1 MDYEAFLRKIPKAE
15 LHCHLEG
22 AVRAE
27 TLADLA
33 RKHEIRLPS
42 DDTSKLY
49 EYETIY
55 DFLKIYGLVCEVL
68 KDREDFA
75 RAAYESLE
83 DGVRLGNLRYR
94 EMFWNPQNHFD
105 FDVPYETQVDGLI
118 DGMTAAEAD
127 LGVRCRLLAAINRQ
141 KSPAEAVEMVETVV
155 EQRRDQV
162 IGIAM
167 DHAEALGPPEAFAD
181 AYSLAAG
188 AGLHRTAHACEDA
201 PPKNIIACLDVLG
214 CERIDHGYLI
224 LEDPKVVQRAR
235 DEGVFFT
242 GCLTSTAQV
251 YGWRDLPNHPIKGM
265 VEQGLRVMLN
275 SDDPP
280 MFQTDIGEEYVK
292 VCTEMGYDPE
302 MARDF
307 ALAGVEAAWL
317 DEDERRGMRRAFE
330 EEISSLQAELSLP

>member
-1 MDYEAFLRKIPKAE
+1 MDYESFLRKIPKVE

-27 TLADLA
+27 TLSDLA
-33 RKHEIRLPS
+33 RKHGIQLPS
-42 DDTSKLY
+42 SDASKLY
-49 EYETIY
+49 EYESIY

-68 KDREDFA
+68 KDRDDFR

-83 DGVRLGNLRYR
+83 DAAKLGNLRYR

-105 FDVPYETQVDGLI
+105 FDVSYETQVDGLV
-118 DGMTAAEAD
+118 DGLKAAEAD

-141 KSPAEAVEMVETVV
+141 KSPAEAVKMVEMVV
-155 EQRRDQV
+155 EHRRDEV

-167 DHAEALGPPEAFAD
+167 DHAEALGPPEGFAE
-181 AYSLAAG
+181 AYSLAAR

-201 PPKNIIACLDVLG
+201 PPKNIVACLDVLG

-224 LEDPKVVQRAR
+224 LEDPTVVQRAR

-242 GCLTSTAQV
+242 ACLTSTAQV
-251 YGWRDLPNHPIKGM
+251 YGWRDLPNHPIKRM
-265 VEQGLRVMLN
+265 VDQGLRVMLN

-280 MFQTDIGEEYVK
+280 MFQTDIGEEYVR
-292 VCTEMGYDPE
+292 VCMEMEYGPE
-302 MARDF
+302 MAREF
-307 ALAGVEAAWL
+307 ALGGVEAAWL
-317 DEDERRGMRRAFE
+317 DDDERRQMRRAFE
-330 EEISSLQAELSLP
+330 DEISSLQGELALP

>member
-1 MDYEAFLRKIPKAE
+1 MDYGSFLRKIPKVE

-27 TLADLA
+27 TLAELA
-33 RKHEIRLPS
+33 TKHGIQLPS
-42 DDTSKLY
+42 DDASKLY
-49 EYETIY
+49 EYGSIY

-68 KDREDFA
+68 KVRDDFR
-75 RAAYESLE
+75 RAAYETLE

-105 FDVPYETQVDGLI
+105 FGVSYETQIDGLI
-118 DGMTAAEAD
+118 DGLKEAEAD

-141 KSPAEAVEMVETVV
+141 KPPAEAVRMVEMVV

-167 DHAEALGPPEAFAD
+167 DHAEALGPPEGFAE
-181 AYSLAAG
+181 AYSLAAR

-201 PPKNIIACLDVLG
+201 PPKNVLTCLDELG

-242 GCLTSTAQV
+242 ACLTSTAQV
-251 YGWRDLPNHPIKGM
+251 YGWRDLPNHPIKRM
-265 VEQGLRVMLN
+265 VDQGLRVMLN

-280 MFQTDIGEEYVK
+280 MFQTDIGEEYVR
-292 VCTEMGYDPE
+292 VCTEMEYGPD
-302 MARDF
+302 MARGF

-317 DEDERRGMRRAFE
+317 DDDERRRMRRAFE
-330 EEISSLQAELSLP
+330 DEISSLQAELALP

>member
-33 RKHEIRLPS
+33 RTHEIRLPS

-118 DGMTAAEAD
+118 DGMNAAERTWA
-127 LGVRCRLLAAINRQ
+127 C
-141 KSPAEAVEMVETVV
+141 
-155 EQRRDQV
+155 
-162 IGIAM
+162 
-167 DHAEALGPPEAFAD
+167 
-181 AYSLAAG
+181 AAG
-188 AGLHRTAHACEDA
+188 FWPR
-201 PPKNIIACLDVLG
+201 
-214 CERIDHGYLI
+214 
-224 LEDPKVVQRAR
+224 
-235 DEGVFFT
+235 
-242 GCLTSTAQV
+242 STA
-251 YGWRDLPNHPIKGM
+251 RS
-265 VEQGLRVMLN
+265 LR
-275 SDDPP
+275 P
-280 MFQTDIGEEYVK
+280 K
-292 VCTEMGYDPE
+292 
-302 MARDF
+302 
-307 ALAGVEAAWL
+307 
-317 DEDERRGMRRAFE
+317 
-330 EEISSLQAELSLP
+330 LSRW